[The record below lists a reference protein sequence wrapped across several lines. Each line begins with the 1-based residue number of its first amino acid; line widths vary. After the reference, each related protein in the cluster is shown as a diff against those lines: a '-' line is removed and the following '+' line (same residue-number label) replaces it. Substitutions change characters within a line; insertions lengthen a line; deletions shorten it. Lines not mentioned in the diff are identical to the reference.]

1 MNYVILDL
9 EWNGCYSKRLNG
21 FINEIIEFG
30 AVKLNEN
37 FEIIGQ
43 FSMLVRPAI
52 GKRIRS
58 SVKNL
63 TSITNDD
70 LKHGSPFTYAVNKFR
85 KFVDGCVLMTWS
97 TSDLVTLEANCSY
110 YFGKP
115 KIPFVKQ
122 YVDLQA
128 YCQDMLG
135 IGNKNSL
142 GLVAAAEMLGLNV
155 DDIPHHR
162 AVGDSIVSAKCF
174 QALYYEPTFSAY
186 IQNAETDAFYER
198 LNFHNTFITSLD
210 NEAIDRSV
218 MFFNCNVCG
227 ARAEQQKDWE
237 AKNKSFYSS
246 FRCPYCENTFKGK
259 IQFKVKYDGI
269 LPIKKVIVPKQTEE
283 KNEEPNEKIS

>member
-1 MNYVILDL
+1 MDYVILDL
-9 EWNGCYSKRLNG
+9 EWNGCYSKKLNG

-37 FEIIGQ
+37 LDIIGQ
-43 FSMLVRPAI
+43 FSVLVRPEI

-70 LKHGSPFTYAVNKFR
+70 LKHGSPFNYAVNKFR
-85 KFVDGCVLMTWS
+85 KFVDGSVLMTWS

-115 KIPFVKQ
+115 NIPFLKQ

-135 IGNKNSL
+135 IKAKNSL
-142 GLVAAAEMLGLNV
+142 GLVPAAELLGL
-155 DDIPHHR
+155 DIEDIPHHR
-162 AVGDSIVSAKCF
+162 AVGDSIVAAKCF
-174 QALYYEPTFSAY
+174 QELYFEPTFSAHL
-186 IQNAETDAFYER
+186 QNGESSAFYER
-198 LNFHNTFITSLD
+198 LNFHNTFITTLD
-210 NEAIDRSV
+210 NEAIDRRK
-218 MFFNCNVCG
+218 MFFNCNLCG
-227 ARAEQQKDWE
+227 ARTEQQKEWE
-237 AKNKSFYSS
+237 AKNKSFYAA
-246 FRCPYCENTFKGK
+246 FVCPYCGNHFKGK

-269 LPIKKVIVPKQTEE
+269 VPMKKVIVPKQKEEKTEE
-283 KNEEPNEKIS
+283 LAEEI